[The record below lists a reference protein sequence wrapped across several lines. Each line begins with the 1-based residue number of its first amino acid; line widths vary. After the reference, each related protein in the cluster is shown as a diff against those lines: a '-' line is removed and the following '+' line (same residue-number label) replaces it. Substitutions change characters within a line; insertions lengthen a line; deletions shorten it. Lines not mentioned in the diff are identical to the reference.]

1 MRDFLATVLSLA
13 IIFATVW
20 GSIAA
25 FIWCVNRLADMGIP
39 VGILY
44 FSAGIVFAF
53 SYKKIG
59 RLFADYCDSVWEKI
73 CEWIVWR

>member
-13 IIFATVW
+13 VIFATVW
-20 GSIAA
+20 GSIAV
-25 FIWCVNRLADMGIP
+25 FIWCVNQLAAMGIP
-39 VGILY
+39 PGILY

-59 RLFADYCDSVWEKI
+59 RWFMNYCDSVWEKI